1 MRSTADTEP
10 KTAQANA
17 ESNHTSVDP
26 AHRVSAPPRYHVGF
40 LDLLKLHFME
50 SALRRGTRGPAVNGS
65 YLSREEM
72 ERRVALAREC
82 GFLK

>member
-1 MRSTADTEP
+1 MRSTAGTEP
-10 KTAQANA
+10 KTPEATAAGN
-17 ESNHTSVDP
+17 
-26 AHRVSAPPRYHVGF
+26 SAPGAPADWVHVGF

-50 SALRRGTRGPAVNGS
+50 SALRRGTRGPSVNGR

-72 ERRVALAREC
+72 EHRVALAREC